1 MRKSL
6 PRTAL
11 SPFKRYWWIAIPA
24 FLASMS
30 GAVLYLAFTP
40 RLYQAVGRMSV
51 EDERTSVSDIGQT
64 LTKRDELGGANPIVT
79 QAEVVKSQGV
89 LREALAEAQ
98 SAGSAQL
105 PSVGW
110 LMEELQVSILPAT
123 NLLEV
128 SYRSR
133 DPEQAATIV
142 NAVTQ
147 AAVAQSVEDINLEAT
162 SVRNFLESQ
171 LPELQTKLQ
180 AAELAESEY
189 RQENGLLAV
198 AAQNQQMV
206 GGLAALE
213 QEERALL
220 SSLAE
225 TVSREQQLQNVV
237 GIDSPE
243 AAYDVARVG
252 QDPQLETLRSQIT
265 STSVAIS
272 EARSM
277 LGDEHPDLLALNDE
291 IASLQALYQQRLG
304 EVSPFGQTGGLSN
317 GFGSSAAA
325 LSGNDLSQQF
335 LAEFISIKIEAEA
348 LVNRLSFVQAE
359 LAKMRDSFTAQPSIQ
374 QPLAVLGR
382 ERQEAADSL
391 ALIQSKLE
399 EARIAEAQLVSNV
412 RVVGLAEAPE
422 NPVSP
427 SPLAVLALGA
437 IAGSILTIG
446 TILLLD
452 VLDASLQ
459 SGDEAEKLVKL
470 PVLGYLP
477 RLSTE
482 LLDIE
487 GLDAFL
493 DTPRQVEPY
502 RALLKTI
509 ESRQRMQSAAN
520 RDRQASD
527 GSQAEG
533 TAAEASAS
541 STRSSQV
548 IVVSS
553 PTDNEGKSSV
563 ATCLGAVSAMLGRRT
578 LIVEADP
585 QNPVQHTY
593 LQVEQQPGL
602 TDLISQVASLAD
614 VLKLTTIGRLSV
626 LPYGQMLNR
635 PSTVT
640 ESPSMRALL
649 NRLGRDYDLVI
660 IDTAP
665 ADRSA
670 DAATVGQLTDGL
682 LLVTRPGYT
691 PRSVLAE
698 TVQQL
703 RKSGAPLLGIA
714 MNETILLEEQMGILP
729 RQITSPATLSNR

>member
-11 SPFKRYWWIAIPA
+11 SPFKRYWWVAIPA

-30 GAVLYLAFTP
+30 GAILYLAFTP
-40 RLYQAVGRMSV
+40 RLYEAVGRMSV
-51 EDERTSVSDIGQT
+51 EDERTSVSDLGQT
-64 LTKRDELGGANPIVT
+64 ITETDELGGANPIVT

-89 LREALAEAQ
+89 LREALARAQ
-98 SAGSAQL
+98 NTGATRL
-105 PSVGW
+105 PSVNW

-128 SYRSR
+128 SYQAR

-147 AAVAQSVEDINLEAT
+147 AAVEQSVEDINVEAT

-180 AAELAESEY
+180 AAESAESQY

-198 AAQNQQMV
+198 EAQNQQMV

-213 QEERALL
+213 QEERSLL

-225 TVSREQQLQNVV
+225 ISSREQQLQNVV

-265 STSVAIS
+265 ATSVAIS

-291 IASLQALYQQRLG
+291 LGSLQGLYQQRLG
-304 EVSPFGQTGGLSN
+304 EVSPFGQSGGLSN

-335 LAEFISIKIEAEA
+335 LAESIASTIEADA
-348 LVNRLSFVQAE
+348 LANRLSFVQAE
-359 LAKMRDSFTAQPSIQ
+359 LANMRNSFTAQPSIQ
-374 QPLAVLGR
+374 QPLAVLSRQR
-382 ERQEAADSL
+382 EEAADSL
-391 ALIQSKLE
+391 ALIQGKLE

-422 NPVSP
+422 TPVSP

-437 IAGSILTIG
+437 IAGAILSVG
-446 TILLLD
+446 AILLLD

-509 ESRQRMQSAAN
+509 ESRQRMRSAAN
-520 RDRQASD
+520 R
-527 GSQAEG
+527 EG
-533 TAAEASAS
+533 QTNEEAS
-541 STRSSQV
+541 RSQTERAAQNTDSQV

-602 TDLISQVASLAD
+602 TDLISQAASLVD

-626 LPYGQMLNR
+626 LPYGQPLNR
-635 PSTVT
+635 PSIVT
-640 ESPSMRALL
+640 ESPSMRVLL
-649 NRLGRDYDLVI
+649 NRLGQDYDLVI
-660 IDTAP
+660 VDTAP
-665 ADRSA
+665 ADNSA

-691 PRSVLAE
+691 PRSVLAD

-714 MNETILLEEQMGILP
+714 MNETILPEEQMGILP
-729 RQITSPATLSNR
+729 RQIPSAASLANR